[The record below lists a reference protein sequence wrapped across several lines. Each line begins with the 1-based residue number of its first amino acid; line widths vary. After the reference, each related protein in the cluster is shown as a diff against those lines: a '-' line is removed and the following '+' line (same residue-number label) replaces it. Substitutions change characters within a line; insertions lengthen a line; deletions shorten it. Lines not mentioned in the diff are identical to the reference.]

1 MRLNGGILL
10 AAILT
15 GLFTGLLVS
24 SAEEFFSRDGT
35 LGGIEALATFIPFPL
50 LAALFVSIGLRQ
62 GHIIRRMVGVA
73 YLTLIIP
80 LLGIGM
86 GGANIFQQM
95 IGGFVGGVFWGLLF
109 AIDLKKLIKET

>member
-1 MRLNGGILL
+1 
-10 AAILT
+10 
-15 GLFTGLLVS
+15 
-24 SAEEFFSRDGT
+24 
-35 LGGIEALATFIPFPL
+35 
-50 LAALFVSIGLRQ
+50 
-62 GHIIRRMVGVA
+62 MVGVA

-86 GGANIFQQM
+86 GGPNIFQQM